1 MNEIFATKTDV
12 ATIGK
17 GTALLAT
24 VADQIVAAAPEDFDT
39 KVRGAVADL
48 IRKHIEPGQR
58 MTGPKGAQ
66 VKTQYGEG
74 FAALESAVK
83 SRLNKRTGG
92 GSSDKYVTA
101 AGLKAESWDTFVRKA
116 YAEWTAANENKD
128 NTSIEAVNA
137 A

>member
-1 MNEIFATKTDV
+1 MNENIFATKNDV

-24 VADQIVAAAPEDFDT
+24 VADKIAAAAPEDFDT
-39 KVRGAVADL
+39 KRRGAVADL

-83 SRLNKRTGG
+83 SRLNKGK
-92 GSSDKYVTA
+92 GSSDKYVTT
-101 AGLKAESWDTFVRKA
+101 AGLKAADWDTFVRKA
-116 YAEWTAANENKD
+116 YAEWTAANENKN
-128 NTSIEAVNA
+128 NTSVESVDA